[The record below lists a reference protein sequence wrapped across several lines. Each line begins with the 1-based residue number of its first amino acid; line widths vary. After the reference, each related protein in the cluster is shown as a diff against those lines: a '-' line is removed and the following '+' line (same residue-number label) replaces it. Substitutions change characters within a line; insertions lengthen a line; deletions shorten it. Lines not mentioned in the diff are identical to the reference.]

1 MKHIYLFLSLC
12 LVLYSAPAKAQT
24 DTFRVVFDYNS
35 ARLPAD
41 FPKTDW
47 EQYDD
52 IEIRSYSSGPG
63 SAEYNMQLSEKRAKN
78 VEAKLKS
85 LSLPANEIRTRW
97 YGDIAN
103 PDVPDTDKDR
113 TTLILCR
120 LPPMALMPPPLPRQ
134 DEPAYE
140 TEPVFGIEVRDI
152 LTQQKI
158 KNFSSTPGEKKGS
171 EQAFSFKAEGYK
183 DTTVFLSKK
192 NYVAYLTPLQ
202 VKKLVRMENLLF
214 YPNSPALLPES
225 EAVLAAYLEEL
236 RGNTGD
242 CFEIHGHVN
251 APYGMQI
258 TQTPRDLQLLS
269 ENRALTV
276 YKEMRRIGIPAANM
290 LYKGYSNTRMIYPNA
305 RAESEMRM
313 NRRVEI
319 IVVQC
324 PTK

>member
-12 LVLYSAPAKAQT
+12 LALYSAPAKAQT

-63 SAEYNMQLSEKRAKN
+63 SAEYNMQLSQERALK
-78 VEAKLKS
+78 VEARIRSMPHLVRDIHVKWFGEKL
-85 LSLPANEIRTRW
+85 
-97 YGDIAN
+97 N
-103 PDVPDTDKDR
+103 PEDPDTEKDR
-113 TTLILCR
+113 TTLIICQR
-120 LPPMALMPPPLPRQ
+120 MPQQSMP
-134 DEPAYE
+134 EPVKEEPVYE

>member
-12 LVLYSAPAKAQT
+12 LTLYSAMAKAQT
-24 DTFRVVFDYNS
+24 DTFRVVFAYNS
-35 ARLPAD
+35 AELPAN
-41 FPKTDW
+41 FPQADW
-47 EQYDD
+47 NQYDD
-52 IEIRSYSSGPG
+52 IEIRAYSSGPG
-63 SAEYNMQLSEKRAKN
+63 TAEYNMQLSEKRARK
-78 VEAKLKS
+78 VHARIE
-85 LSLPANEIRTRW
+85 SLPHMIK
-97 YGDIAN
+97 DIDMKWFGEDLN
-103 PDVPDTDKDR
+103 PDSPDTDNDR
-113 TTLILCR
+113 TTLIICQR
-120 LPPMALMPPPLPRQ
+120 PPVYSLP
-134 DEPAYE
+134 EPVKEEPVYE

-152 LTQQKI
+152 LSQQKI

-192 NYVAYLTPLQ
+192 NYVAYLTPVQ
-202 VKKLVRMENLLF
+202 VKKIVRMENLLF
-214 YPNSPALLPES
+214 YPNSAALLPES
-225 EAVLAAYLEEL
+225 EAVLAGYLEEL
-236 RGNTGD
+236 RGNTTD

-258 TQTPRDLQLLS
+258 TQTPHDLQILS

-290 LYKGYSNTRMIYPNA
+290 KHKGYSNARMVYPNA

-319 IVVQC
+319 IVVEC
-324 PTK
+324 PLKK